1 MSSEMSIIFLG
12 TSSAPPQSTRKQSA
26 IVVKYK
32 SHTLLFDVGEATQYQ
47 MIDQKIKFTK
57 LTIILT
63 HLHSDHTLGLMG
75 LLTTRNFRN
84 IKTPL
89 TIIGPAWTSTFVS
102 LLFLA
107 FRFKPE
113 YEIKI
118 IETSGG
124 IILDNKDFILESF
137 PVKHSETSYAYILT
151 TKPKRSKFNVEKA
164 TERNIP
170 RGDMWKKL
178 QNGISVEIDGKITSP
193 SDVLDKV
200 EEKNLKI
207 VITGDTPFDEKVIE
221 FTKNAD
227 LLIHDATYPPYEEE
241 RARKYLHST
250 CIDAAQVAKKA
261 KAKRLIMTH
270 ISELHKNLE
279 ESLNDSREIFSNCE
293 FAEDGLRIRLKPKD

>member
-1 MSSEMSIIFLG
+1 MSNEMSIIFLG
-12 TSSAPPQSTRKQSA
+12 TSSAPPQSNRKQSA

-75 LLTTRNFRN
+75 LLITRNFRN
-84 IKTPL
+84 IKTPI
-89 TIIGPAWTSTFVS
+89 TIIGPASTSTFVS

-107 FRFKPE
+107 YRFKPE
-113 YEIKI
+113 YEVKI

-124 IILDNKDFILESF
+124 NVLENKDFVLDSF
-137 PVKHSETSYAYILT
+137 PITHSDTSFGYRLV

-164 TERNIP
+164 TEMNVP
-170 RGDMWKKL
+170 RGEMWKKL
-178 QNGISVEIDGKITSP
+178 QNGISVEIDGKIISP

-200 EEKNLKI
+200 EENSLKI

-221 FTKNAD
+221 FAKNVD

-279 ESLNDSREIFSNCE
+279 ESLNDSRKIFSNCE

>member
-32 SHTLLFDVGEATQYQ
+32 NHTLLFDVGEATQYQ